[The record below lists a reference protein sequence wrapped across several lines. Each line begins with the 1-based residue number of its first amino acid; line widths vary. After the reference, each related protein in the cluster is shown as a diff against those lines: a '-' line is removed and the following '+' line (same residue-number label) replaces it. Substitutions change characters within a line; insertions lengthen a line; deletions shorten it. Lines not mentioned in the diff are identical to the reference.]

1 MQKNVFLCVFG
12 LFCMHTSAFFSNFVH
27 NITPDFISTPMKK
40 IVGLGN
46 ALTDILVF
54 VSDED
59 IKQLALSKGSMNL
72 ISYEQYLSIQQ
83 RFASAR
89 KSMIAGGSAANTIN
103 AIASLGGD
111 ATFIGKIGNDEV
123 GAFFLADTLK
133 CGTHPQLLSS
143 DLQSGCCSVLIT
155 PDGQRTMCTYLGA
168 SADVRVSDLHPE
180 MFEGFHIFHI
190 EGYLV
195 QDHLMIEHAC
205 RLAKQVGC
213 RVSMDLAAFNVINE
227 NKEFITHLVREYVDI
242 VFANEDE
249 ALAYTNLAPEE
260 ALNVFAEQCDIAIVK
275 IGKRGSLIKRNQET
289 IHVPA
294 ITTHCIDSTG
304 AGDYYAGGFLYGLAS
319 GLSLH
324 QCGQI
329 ATTTAGRICEVVG
342 AKLQPEEWHEIRG
355 LAALITQQNV

>member
-1 MQKNVFLCVFG
+1 MQKIVFFG
-12 LFCMHTSAFFSNFVH
+12 IFCHFYMLTSGFFSNFVH
-27 NITPDFISTPMKK
+27 NITPTYISTPMKK

-59 IKQLALSKGSMNL
+59 INQLALSKGSMNL

-155 PDGQRTMCTYLGA
+155 PDGERTMCTYLGA